1 MISFLKRRLLG
12 HERYGRSIGV
22 KIGRDCRILSSNFG
36 TEPFLISIGD
46 RVTVSFDVIFL
57 THDGSS
63 WLMRDDKGRRYIYR
77 AVSVGSDCFIGAG
90 SIVMPGVTIGDRVIV
105 AAGAVVTKSVPSGS
119 VVAGVPARIIGDY
132 DTFRERVMAMPSDA
146 DLAHLPDF
154 RARVMAA
161 LDPEPRPMLTRDD
174 PPAGTA

>member
-1 MISFLKRRLLG
+1 MLGFLKKRLMG
-12 HERYGRSIGV
+12 HERFGRSVGV
-22 KIGRDCRILSSNFG
+22 TIGRDCRILSSNFG
-36 TEPFLISIGD
+36 TEPFLIAIGD

-77 AVSVGSDCFIGAG
+77 RVSVGSDCFIGAG
-90 SIVMPGVTIGDRVIV
+90 SILMPGITIGDRVIV
-105 AAGAVVTKSVPSGS
+105 AAGAVVTKSVPAGS

-132 DTFRERVMAMPSDA
+132 AEFRERVMAMPSDA

-154 RARVMAA
+154 RSRVMAA
-161 LDPEPRPMLTRDD
+161 LDETPRPMLARENH
-174 PPAGTA
+174 GG